1 MADDGRS
8 EPDFLRRFEAAISGL
23 ELSDLRD
30 LAGRLTEF
38 RPDPPRQSPRVSM
51 RRPPLEGVHVFTLRV
66 DLDGAHPPIWRRL
79 DVRSNLTLDAVH
91 QVLQAAFGWTD
102 SHLHRFS
109 LGGRPFDQSSEV
121 FLCPFDVDE
130 GEDED
135 EGVPAEQVRLDETVQ
150 EPEDVLHYL
159 YDYGDSWELT
169 LRVERVRAA
178 GEDTPIAQCIDGRR
192 AAPPEDCGH
201 LTDAEELAGV
211 LDDPAAFDLA
221 EINQA
226 LLDPY
231 VILRDAGL
239 PSRLVDLLG
248 PLHGTP
254 VGDDLVARLMSLTTS
269 TPAPTLTDDDMAA
282 ALTAFTWFLGRA
294 AIDGIELTSA
304 GYLKP
309 ADVEA
314 ASEVVP
320 AMRDWAGRNN
330 RENLA
335 RPLLHFRKALQQVG
349 LLRKNKDRLQLTR
362 AGSSASRDRR
372 ALWNHLATRMGK
384 PAQDRFEQELSLLL
398 LAYAA
403 SSRDGSLPV
412 DSIAW
417 ALDRIGW
424 KNHDRLP
431 IEGYQVYHY
440 APLPLEILMNIDGPD
455 APRSTRRT
463 LSPAAIALA
472 RAALFSDL
480 GRA

>member
-1 MADDGRS
+1 
-8 EPDFLRRFEAAISGL
+8 
-23 ELSDLRD
+23 
-30 LAGRLTEF
+30 
-38 RPDPPRQSPRVSM
+38 
-51 RRPPLEGVHVFTLRV
+51 
-66 DLDGAHPPIWRRL
+66 
-79 DVRSNLTLDAVH
+79 
-91 QVLQAAFGWTD
+91 
-102 SHLHRFS
+102 
-109 LGGRPFDQSSEV
+109 
-121 FLCPFDVDE
+121 
-130 GEDED
+130 
-135 EGVPAEQVRLDETVQ
+135 
-150 EPEDVLHYL
+150 
-159 YDYGDSWELT
+159 
-169 LRVERVRAA
+169 
-178 GEDTPIAQCIDGRR
+178 
-192 AAPPEDCGH
+192 
-201 LTDAEELAGV
+201 
-211 LDDPAAFDLA
+211 
-221 EINQA
+221 
-226 LLDPY
+226 
-231 VILRDAGL
+231 
-239 PSRLVDLLG
+239 
-248 PLHGTP
+248 
-254 VGDDLVARLMSLTTS
+254 MSLTTS
-269 TPAPTLTDDDMAA
+269 TPAPTPTDDDMAA

-320 AMRDWAGRNN
+320 AMRDWPGKNN

-362 AGSSASRDRR
+362 AGSSASRDPR
-372 ALWNHLATRMGK
+372 ALWNHLATRIGK

-424 KNHDRLP
+424 KNHDRRP

-440 APLPLEILMNIDGPD
+440 APLPLEILMNVDGPD

-472 RAALFSDL
+472 RTALFSGS
-480 GRA
+480 GRV